1 MKQKQ
6 KPKKN
11 NFWSQLVLPFVRPHF
26 LFCFGNLYLFVNIF
40 SKLFTVV
47 VMETA
52 VLSVRVKKS
61 LKEEAEKMGIDIKP
75 AVEAL
80 LEKLV
85 AEKKA
90 KAQKRAEELR
100 RAMGN
105 VTVEEWV
112 RDIKQ
117 TRREM

>member
-1 MKQKQ
+1 
-6 KPKKN
+6 
-11 NFWSQLVLPFVRPHF
+11 
-26 LFCFGNLYLFVNIF
+26 
-40 SKLFTVV
+40 
-47 VMETA
+47 METE

-61 LKEEAEKMGIDIKP
+61 LKDEAEKMGVDLKA
-75 AVEAL
+75 AVEGL
-80 LEKLV
+80 LEELV

-100 RAMGN
+100 RLMRG

-112 RDIKQ
+112 EDVKE